1 MGQTQFLVIIISVF
15 IIGIAILA
23 GAGFFDTGETD
34 ASKRAIVTDI
44 NQIAHIAIRYYTKPA
59 ALGGGGHSYVGF
71 VVPGRLQTNLN
82 GSYRAVALSPT
93 ALQIIA
99 LSNLD
104 TSNAVIAQ
112 IDTYGKV
119 AEWSFTGEFE

>member
-119 AEWSFTGEFE
+119 AE